1 MRFKK
6 YILILGV
13 ALLSAALLGIV
24 FVHSAAIYAQ
34 ANAAGIQK
42 KIEEAIRLRD
52 KEKDISRAMKL
63 FKEVLAEQ
71 PNNVGVLVFL
81 AEMYMNSGDLDS
93 ALKSVD
99 SALSVTPSNSFALR
113 VKGDLLIKQS
123 KYKEAEE
130 VLNKAIASST
140 PKSSD
145 HALAYFGLTKLY
157 LKQGEKAKAKASLE
171 KALEDD
177 PNNTFFKQQMKVV
190 ESPDVK

>member
-1 MRFKK
+1 MRLKK

-34 ANAAGIQK
+34 ANAADIQK

-52 KEKDISRAMKL
+52 KEKDISGAIKL

-99 SALSVTPSNSFALR
+99 SALSLTPSNAFALR

-130 VLNKAIASST
+130 VFNKVIASST

-177 PNNTFFKQQMKVV
+177 PNNTFFKQQMKAI